1 MADDT
6 GIRDRG
12 MAMPSSISTT
22 RFPALWVSL
31 RVGFGWAFLML
42 LSEGVERF
50 WSLSPSEQ
58 LSDASVMLLMFLG
71 SYVVLEDLFERLK
84 SLVSISDENHE
95 HEIPASWRA
104 VAIAMVVFLASA
116 SHSLLHGILGEL
128 VVHQGIFETVRIL
141 LYSYILFAFCILWV
155 WIRGAGHE
163 PPRAARYGLVCGV
176 VLSAAPVVFLMLGG
190 TGWSPY
196 LMVPHAVNEHLSAYR
211 LGLSELEVL
220 TVVLIPGPLFG
231 FAGGWVVDSGRFRRP
246 TVAIV
251 VALAI
256 ANFAYSAFFSALFR
270 TWLPWSITYLYP
282 LAAWWLAVWLHP
294 EIDKLLTVQKLSA
307 PAPGEPSA
315 ANSLASSQG

>member
-1 MADDT
+1 
-6 GIRDRG
+6 
-12 MAMPSSISTT
+12 MPSSISTT
-22 RFPALWVSL
+22 RYPALWVSL

-42 LSEGVERF
+42 LSQGIERF
-50 WSLSPSEQ
+50 WSLSPSEK
-58 LSDASVMLLMFLG
+58 LSEASVMLLMFLG
-71 SYVVLEDLFERLK
+71 SYVILEDLFERLK
-84 SLVSISDENHE
+84 SLLGISDEAHE

-155 WIRGAGHE
+155 WIRGARHE
-163 PPRAARYGLVCGV
+163 PPRAASYGLVCGA
-176 VLSAAPVVFLMLGG
+176 VLSAAPVVFLMLEGA
-190 TGWSPY
+190 GWSPY
-196 LMVPHAVNEHLSAYR
+196 LLVPHAVNEHLSAYR
-211 LGLSELEVL
+211 LGLSEVEVL

-251 VALAI
+251 VAMAV
-256 ANFAYSAFFSALFR
+256 ADFAYSAFFSALLR
-270 TWLPWSITYLYP
+270 TWLPWSVTYLYP
-282 LAAWWLAVWLHP
+282 VAAWWLAVWLHP

-307 PAPGEPSA
+307 LPPRDA
-315 ANSLASSQG
+315 AAAKSLASTQG